1 MYMYIYNI
9 YMFIIYICVYHIYI
23 YVCVFVIYIITLE
36 NVQGLLPLDV
46 EGKKTNDEIGRYIR

>member
-1 MYMYIYNI
+1 
-9 YMFIIYICVYHIYI
+9 MFIIYICVYHIYI

-46 EGKKTNDEIGRYIR
+46 EGNKLMMKLVDI

>member
-1 MYMYIYNI
+1 MCLSY
-9 YMFIIYICVYHIYI
+9 IYICVCLLY
-23 YVCVFVIYIITLE
+23 IYIITLE